1 MICVQYLWKDR
12 RLSNLQS
19 NLYDQIAYSQGI
31 RGLQNRRMISLAVRQ
46 QPTEI
51 CDKLNIPQVEMR
63 INTDITIGIC
73 SRLGSGSF
81 EFLCI
86 LMPFWIR
93 QGKPLLESITINSVP
108 VAALYILRK
117 GSEDCICVLQ
127 EMDLRGECHVVLG
140 YSCGYGQEAIVFP
153 LCFRIAL

>member
-1 MICVQYLWKDR
+1 MEV
-12 RLSNLQS
+12 
-19 NLYDQIAYSQGI
+19 
-31 RGLQNRRMISLAVRQ
+31 
-46 QPTEI
+46 
-51 CDKLNIPQVEMR
+51 R

-108 VAALYILRK
+108 IATLYTLRK
-117 GSEDCICVLQ
+117 GSEGFICV
-127 EMDLRGECHVVLG
+127 RGECHVVLG

-153 LCFRIAL
+153 LCSVLLYDEGRQRSWKQI